1 MNSIFKMDGP
11 VFTMINKIAD
21 TVILSV
27 LWVIFSLPI
36 VTIGASSA
44 ALYHTTHKAIL
55 KSEGYVFSTF
65 FKSFKTNLKQG
76 ITLFLLCIPISI
88 FAFVSFKFAESFS
101 SGHILGYLYYG
112 VTIFVSF
119 ILLIMIT
126 HMFPI
131 LSRFYMK
138 TIDLLKTSIALA
150 ITRIGFTLLLL
161 VIFVI
166 CITCVYL
173 IPGSIFIL
181 PVCYSIA
188 AERLLEPGFEKMI
201 DITSKA
207 TSAPA

>member
-1 MNSIFKMDGP
+1 MNSIFKMDGS
-11 VFTMINKIAD
+11 VFTIISKIAD

-36 VTIGASSA
+36 ITIGASSA

-76 ITLFLLCIPISI
+76 IALFLLCIPMGI
-88 FAFVSFKFAESFS
+88 FAFVSFKFAESLS

-112 VTIFVSF
+112 VTIFVTFMLS
-119 ILLIMIT
+119 ILIT
-126 HMFPI
+126 YMFPI

-138 TIDLLKTSIALA
+138 TTDLLKTAIALA

-161 VIFVI
+161 VIFAICVI
-166 CITCVYL
+166 TLYL
-173 IPGSIFIL
+173 IPGAVFIL

-188 AERLLEPGFEKMI
+188 ADRLLEPGFAKII
-201 DITSKA
+201 DSTSKA
-207 TSAPA
+207 TSTPA